1 MAMQES
7 PPRFQRALPWCGE
20 DREERR
26 QPCFMCR
33 LPHSAFRIPHSA
45 FRIPHSAFR
54 IPHSA
59 FRIPHSAFRIPHFA
73 FRISPSAFRLPHSAF
88 LLNGDEGEAEPAV
101 EAPADRVG
109 VEPVR

>member
-59 FRIPHSAFRIPHFA
+59 FRIPHFA

-88 LLNGDEGEAEPAV
+88 LLNGDEGEAEPEAV
-101 EAPADRVG
+101 APAVRVA
-109 VEPVR
+109 VVPVR